1 MKLISTILLGAII
14 AQQPPPSP
22 VLTSSEEQD
31 CQAPQ
36 DVWSVSPTAKD
47 IRFEYDFDNSN
58 R

>member
-14 AQQPPPSP
+14 AQQPSSP

-36 DVWSVSPTAKD
+36 DVWSVSPSAKD